1 MKKTKISDAEIV
13 VFALQ
18 DEIRRSHEARYD
30 HRLHAVLLVAQGLSC
45 RKAAQLFG
53 DSPRAVAYWARR
65 FEDEGLAGLAEAER
79 NLSANSAKLFLREP
93 LMNFNLN

>member
-1 MKKTKISDAEIV
+1 MKKTTISDAEII

-45 RKAAQLFG
+45 RKVAQF
-53 DSPRAVAYWARR
+53 SFA
-65 FEDEGLAGLAEAER
+65 
-79 NLSANSAKLFLREP
+79 NLKLTP
-93 LMNFNLN
+93 LKGK